1 MKLISIDPGKKG
13 AIAEFDFSDTLKL
26 VQVID
31 TPTFGETYNY
41 REIYE
46 ILKTLS
52 PDLAIVEHTLAL
64 ASSGVTT
71 AKEVGI
77 GEGMWIAFFTALN
90 IRYEQIKPTQWQ
102 KVLRLPKKTSEMTAK
117 QKKEPHIA
125 LACQLFPS
133 HAQSFYGVRGGLK
146 DGCADAAL
154 IGEAF
159 YRLNFR
165 QAKEVA

>member
-1 MKLISIDPGKKG
+1 MKIIAIDPGKKG
-13 AIAEFDFSDTLKL
+13 AIAEFDLTDTLRL
-26 VQVID
+26 IQVID
-31 TPTFGETYNY
+31 TPCFGETYNY
-41 REIYE
+41 REILE
-46 ILKTLS
+46 ILKSIS
-52 PDLAIVEHTLAL
+52 PDLAVIEHTLAL
-64 ASSGVTT
+64 ATSGVTT

-90 IRYEQIKPTQWQ
+90 IRYEQVKPTVWQ
-102 KVLRLPKKTSEMTAK
+102 KALKLPKKTAEMTAK
-117 QKKEPHIA
+117 AKKEPHVA
-125 LACQLFPS
+125 LACQLFPA
-133 HAQSFYGVRGGLK
+133 HAKSFYGARGGLK